1 MSNKVIIFKNVDASI
16 GVIYPT
22 PEGLKALGSIEAL
35 AVKDVPNGC
44 RWGIFDKSDISSDR
58 TFREAWSI
66 DDSALNDPFTALSDS
81 ELAQAAS
88 DSVLEA

>member
-1 MSNKVIIFKNVDASI
+1 MTKKVIIFKNADSSI

-22 PEGLKALGSIEAL
+22 AEGLKAFGSIESL

-44 RWGIFDKSDISSDR
+44 RWGVFDKPDIGTDR
-58 TFREAWSI
+58 TFREAWTV
-66 DDSALNDPFTALSDS
+66 DDSALNDPFTPS

-88 DSVLEA
+88 DSAMEA